1 MKKIL
6 ILLLTIIFMPINGNA
21 LAVSE
26 TFEVGDRVK
35 VLVSEAS
42 EPVGHEFFVIRPS
55 IANDPYVWLLLNEN
69 VMDKYGN
76 AITVFDERIPDEHED
91 LTIWEK
97 TIAYEVL
104 QQATESWRPRAE
116 VVRLLQ
122 AQDLVDLGLPKNTET
137 GEYEI
142 MGNRKYLAPIS
153 LSAGYPNME
162 KPSSAY
168 NFWTEIYDESAEETS
183 VFAVILNEDY
193 AGDTLTPLA
202 YIRSHEITSITD
214 NYEFVL
220 RPVIKIHKQYI
231 DCFVDATTTVSS
243 PPTAEVKIPFE
254 VVGLTVVAVAAYL
267 LIRKKEIFNRI

>member
-42 EPVGHEFFVIRPS
+42 EPVGHEYFVIRPS

-142 MGNRKYLAPIS
+142 MGNRKYLAPDFIIS
-153 LSAGYPNME
+153 
-162 KPSSAY
+162 
-168 NFWTEIYDESAEETS
+168 
-183 VFAVILNEDY
+183 
-193 AGDTLTPLA
+193 
-202 YIRSHEITSITD
+202 R
-214 NYEFVL
+214 
-220 RPVIKIHKQYI
+220 
-231 DCFVDATTTVSS
+231 
-243 PPTAEVKIPFE
+243 IPKY
-254 VVGLTVVAVAAYL
+254 GKT
-267 LIRKKEIFNRI
+267 K